1 MSGGIY
7 RDILVFGPTEASI
20 SCPLQ
25 LAKYGTNNMWTARV
39 LLPYKSKPSYH
50 DRTCTLSHTEKEKKI
65 IKKFFHLPRVVIFSA
80 ISERT
85 LVPYVL
91 F

>member
-7 RDILVFGPTEASI
+7 RDILVFGPMEASI

-25 LAKYGTNNMWTARV
+25 LAKYATNNMWTARV

-50 DRTCTLSHTEKEKKI
+50 DRTCTLSHTEGKK
-65 IKKFFHLPRVVIFSA
+65 KKKKVFHLPRVVIFSA

>member
-50 DRTCTLSHTEKEKKI
+50 DRTCTLSHTEKEKKNN
-65 IKKFFHLPRVVIFSA
+65 KKILSSPQSCNIFCY
-80 ISERT
+80 I
-85 LVPYVL
+85 
-91 F
+91 